1 MPFLESRRKEV
12 VDIMTMLFDQ
22 QKVMEI
28 ELYNAMRDGREEGR
42 AKGREEGRAE
52 GLKEGRKE
60 GREEGRKEGRE
71 EGRKEGRAE
80 GQAEVLRKMLKK
92 ASILDVSELTGIPQ
106 DEIKRL
112 TQQS

>member
-12 VDIMTMLFDQ
+12 VDIMTTLFDQ

-52 GLKEGRKE
+52 GLK
-60 GREEGRKEGRE
+60 EGRKEGRE